1 MLQSVFRLLVIR
13 NFPKAIVLLFVAL
26 LFACGSS
33 ATSVP
38 AAPASAPAAKAPA
51 AKAPTAQ
58 PQAKAKEEAGK
69 KDRGVP
75 TVTPVPTAAV
85 MATKAAPAKVKS
97 TGTINYGVKE
107 TGIFEGHP
115 RFISSPRYQYM
126 AVTAG
131 ESMVTIQ
138 PDFSPAPSL
147 AIEWS
152 IADDYLTWTWKIRD
166 DVEFQKG
173 YGNLTVDD
181 ILYSFK
187 EYHEGAL
194 NARAGIIGDYWV
206 GNVGGSQTVVDDYTV
221 IVDTGEP
228 WVPARAFEFMRH
240 LGGLSTS
247 IVSKKQSEEL
257 GAEEASVDIAMTG
270 P

>member
-1 MLQSVFRLLVIR
+1 VLHSVFKLLVIR
-13 NFPKAIVLLFVAL
+13 NFSKAIVLLFVVL

-33 ATSVP
+33 ATAVP
-38 AAPASAPAAKAPA
+38 APAAKAPA
-51 AKAPTAQ
+51 AKAPAAKAPVATSQ
-58 PQAKAKEEAGK
+58 DKAKEEGAK

-126 AVTAG
+126 ATTAG

-152 IADDYLTWTWKIRD
+152 IADDFVTWTWKIRD
-166 DVEFQKG
+166 DVEFQRVME
-173 YGNLTVDD
+173 T
-181 ILYSFK
+181 
-187 EYHEGAL
+187 
-194 NARAGIIGDYWV
+194 
-206 GNVGGSQTVVDDYTV
+206 
-221 IVDTGEP
+221 
-228 WVPARAFEFMRH
+228 
-240 LGGLSTS
+240 
-247 IVSKKQSEEL
+247 
-257 GAEEASVDIAMTG
+257 
-270 P
+270 

>member
-1 MLQSVFRLLVIR
+1 MSQSVFKLLAIK

-33 ATSVP
+33 ATAVP
-38 AAPASAPAAKAPA
+38 EPTSAPAAKAKAPVA
-51 AKAPTAQ
+51 APTAQ

-85 MATKAAPAKVKS
+85 MATKAAPAKVKA
-97 TGTINYGVKE
+97 TGTINYGTKE

-152 IADDYLTWTWKIRD
+152 IADDFVTWTWKIRD
-166 DVEFQKG
+166 DVEF
-173 YGNLTVDD
+173 
-181 ILYSFK
+181 
-187 EYHEGAL
+187 H
-194 NARAGIIGDYWV
+194 
-206 GNVGGSQTVVDDYTV
+206 
-221 IVDTGEP
+221 
-228 WVPARAFEFMRH
+228 
-240 LGGLSTS
+240 
-247 IVSKKQSEEL
+247 
-257 GAEEASVDIAMTG
+257 
-270 P
+270 